1 MELNPQTIREH
12 LAIVDRQGWD
22 SPAGRA
28 LLEAVRSAVVQPIV
42 RRSGLRGC
50 AADQAESSGWAAAWD
65 ALRRPSALT
74 AANPG
79 GMVWVAVRRA
89 VWAEV
94 AGGRGVDRH
103 VVASPAVPAE
113 SRTAG
118 HLSLEAVRQAGWE
131 PAAHGHDPGA
141 ATIGPLL
148 QVLAQGLVAVGWE
161 PEVVVDVIVSLAD
174 QARSPGQGGPNG
186 GRGLRCRVVSQQLGL
201 PQWQVRRIA
210 EVVVGGHGWP
220 AVPALIREHGP
231 AVVGEGVV
239 HMALRSTTR
248 RWMASPRSLLA
259 DWQAC
264 PGCVT

>member
-1 MELNPQTIREH
+1 MDLSPQVIHEH
-12 LAIVDRQGWD
+12 LALVDREGWD

-28 LLEAVRSAVVQPIV
+28 LLEAVRTAVVGPIV

-65 ALRRPSALT
+65 ALRRPSART
-74 AANPG
+74 ADNPG

-94 AGGRGVDRH
+94 AGARGLERQSA
-103 VVASPAVPAE
+103 ASAGPAE
-113 SRTAG
+113 APTAW
-118 HLSLEAVRQAGWE
+118 HLSLDAVRQAGWE
-131 PAAHGHDPGA
+131 PPDPVRNPVDT
-141 ATIGPLL
+141 TIGPLL
-148 QVLAQGLVAVGWE
+148 HELAQGLVAVGWE
-161 PEVVVDVIVSLAD
+161 PELVVDLIVSLAD
-174 QARSPGQGGPNG
+174 QAEPIGRGSAP

-220 AVPALIREHGP
+220 AVPALIRDHGP
-231 AVVGEGVV
+231 SVVGEGAVRL
-239 HMALRSTTR
+239 ALRSTRR
-248 RWMASPRSLLA
+248 RWMASPGSLLA
-259 DWQAC
+259 GWQPC